1 MNSRFRTALLILATT
16 LIATASPASSRDDNT
31 FKLKP
36 GAKGKI
42 CLTCH
47 TAFKEKLDLPF
58 VHTPVKSGDCSECH
72 DPHTSDH
79 GKLLAADSSRI
90 CLTCHDG
97 IVPGTA
103 QSVHKVVAAGNC
115 VKCHDPHAAKNRFNL
130 LAAGNELCNGC
141 HKGIAEAVAKVK
153 FRHAPVGKGCLECHS
168 PHASERSAFL
178 LKDGVPSLCTGCHA
192 PAAPAFVRQ
201 HQNYPVAKARC
212 TSCHDPHGSDRGGL
226 LWADTHAPVG
236 NRMCNQCHLEP
247 ASPDALKTKKQGFDL
262 CRGCHNTMVNETFAD
277 SRMHWPVVGK
287 GSCLNCH
294 NPHASKE
301 AGLLKASPKALCGTC
316 HADTVAR
323 QEKSVTKHKP
333 IEEGQCVKCHSPHSS
348 NNVFL
353 LDNATIDLCG
363 SCHDWQKH
371 TTHPIGAK
379 IVDPRNRNL
388 ALDCL
393 SCHRSHG
400 TDQKVF
406 AYFDPK
412 MELCVQCHVELKR

>member
-1 MNSRFRTALLILATT
+1 MSLRSRTALFLLATA
-16 LIATASPASSRDDNT
+16 LVLSALPASSQDDNK

-47 TAFKEKLDLPF
+47 EAFREKLSLPF
-58 VHTPVKSGDCSECH
+58 VHTPVKSGACSDCH
-72 DPHTSDH
+72 NPHTSDH
-79 GKLLAADSSRI
+79 GKLMAADSSRI
-90 CLTCHDG
+90 CLACHDG

-103 QSVHKVVAAGNC
+103 QSVHKVVAEGNC
-115 VKCHDPHAAKNRFNL
+115 VKCHDPHAARNKFNL

-141 HKGIAEAVAKVK
+141 HKSIAESVANAR
-153 FRHAPVGKGCLECHS
+153 FQHSPVGKGCLNCHS

-178 LKDGVPSLCTGCHA
+178 LKDAVPPLCTGCHA
-192 PAAPAFVRQ
+192 PETPAFVRQ
-201 HQNYPVAKARC
+201 HQNYPVAKSRC
-212 TSCHDPHGSDRGGL
+212 TSCHDPHGSSRGGL

-236 NRMCNQCHLEP
+236 NRMCGQCHLEP
-247 ASPDALKTKKQGFDL
+247 ASPDALRTKKQGFEL
-262 CRGCHNTMVNETFAD
+262 CRGCHNTMVNETFANN
-277 SRMHWPVVGK
+277 RMHWPVVDK
-287 GSCLNCH
+287 RACLNCH

-301 AGLLKASPKALCGTC
+301 AGLLKASAKALCGTC
-316 HADTVAR
+316 HADTIER
-323 QEKSVTKHKP
+323 QEKSLAKHKP
-333 IEEGQCVKCHSPHSS
+333 IEEGLCTKCHSPHSS

-371 TTHPIGAK
+371 TTHPIGTK

-388 ALDCL
+388 SLDCL

>member
-1 MNSRFRTALLILATT
+1 MTPRFRTALLVLAAAW
-16 LIATASPASSRDDNT
+16 IAAASPASSQDDNK

-47 TAFKEKLDLPF
+47 TAFQEKMSLPY
-58 VHTPVKSGDCSECH
+58 VHTPVKSGDCSDCH
-72 DPHTSDH
+72 NPHTSDH
-79 GKLLAADSSRI
+79 GKLMAADTGGI

-97 IVPGTA
+97 IVPAAA
-103 QSVHKVVAAGNC
+103 QSVHKVVVAGQC

-130 LAAGNELCNGC
+130 LAAGNELCGGC
-141 HKGIAEAVAKVK
+141 HKDVADAVAKNR
-153 FRHAPVGKGCLECHS
+153 FQHAPVGKGCLNCHN

-178 LKDGVPSLCTGCHA
+178 LKDGVPSLCTGCHS
-192 PAAPAFVRQ
+192 PAVPAFVRQ

-236 NRMCNQCHLEP
+236 NRMCNQCHMEP
-247 ASPDALKTKKQGFDL
+247 ASPDALKTKRQGFEL
-262 CRGCHNTMVNETFAD
+262 CRGCHNTMVNETFANN
-277 SRMHWPVVGK
+277 RVHWPVVGK

-294 NPHASKE
+294 SPHASKE
-301 AGLLKASPKALCGTC
+301 TGLLRAPTRALCGTC
-316 HADTVAR
+316 HSDTIAR
-323 QEKSVTKHKP
+323 QEKSLVKHKP
-333 IEEGQCVKCHSPHSS
+333 VAEGECTKCHSPHAS

-388 ALDCL
+388 AVDCL

-412 MELCVQCHVELKR
+412 MELCVQCHAGFQR